1 MSSEQAEVATATIQS
16 ASTFRRSDPFNW
28 PAMGRADL
36 MSLSKLDEAK
46 DIVQTRTMANRYRK
60 RDFSDNLNSKDIEG
74 KSQKRLQ
81 TIRCISKSMGSQNRK
96 QAWLVSELRRARSR
110 PQNVALRIEQ
120 TRVQPI
126 QLRYQRLATQR
137 KSVQVN
143 SRAIQSASATLQTP
157 VFLVLCARAKQIYP
171 RPNEYRWH

>member
-1 MSSEQAEVATATIQS
+1 MSSEQAEVATATIKS

-74 KSQKRLQ
+74 KS
-81 TIRCISKSMGSQNRK
+81 
-96 QAWLVSELRRARSR
+96 
-110 PQNVALRIEQ
+110 
-120 TRVQPI
+120 
-126 QLRYQRLATQR
+126 
-137 KSVQVN
+137 
-143 SRAIQSASATLQTP
+143 
-157 VFLVLCARAKQIYP
+157 
-171 RPNEYRWH
+171 